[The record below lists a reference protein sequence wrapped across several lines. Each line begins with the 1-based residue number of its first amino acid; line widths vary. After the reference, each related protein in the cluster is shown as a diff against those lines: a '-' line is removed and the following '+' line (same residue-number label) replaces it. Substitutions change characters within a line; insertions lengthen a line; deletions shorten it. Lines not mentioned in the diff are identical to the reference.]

1 MSVPHP
7 VALRSSPSAARRR
20 APRVARLT
28 ALVAGL
34 ACGWIGGRP
43 SADAGVVRT
52 TDGLVLEGDVERAPD
67 GSVAVT
73 TADGVVRLA
82 ASRVASVD
90 EAAGPSAALRT
101 ELAALAPADV
111 DGRFRLALRAEA
123 AGATGVAMDAYASVV
138 DAAPDH
144 AAARRAL
151 GHERLGDRW
160 VPVAQA
166 RRARG
171 LVLYEGAWR
180 LPAEVEE
187 AARGAAAPEAATVRA
202 DASVAEVM
210 RTAAVGEP
218 ALARAAALR
227 LLAVDATHRVAT
239 AKALLADAAPDVRAW
254 ACAHLAAAADESALR
269 PLVFSAVR
277 DRDPEV
283 RAAAVAA
290 AVSFGHD
297 DVAVPFVKALGSE
310 HPGLVANAARAL
322 ATVGD
327 ARAVGAIVRRMISHG
342 GGVRAVVEFLNK
354 VSYIR
359 DYDVEIAQA
368 ANIANPV
375 IGTAVEG
382 MVFDVKVV
390 DVGMDRTVVEMIL
403 VDAFNKLTGLNAR
416 NVAEAVELYRA
427 RATTWPDFPK
437 HPEPKRKAAV
447 TPKG

>member
-1 MSVPHP
+1 MHP
-7 VALRSSPSAARRR
+7 PPSSALRRSRPAVV
-20 APRVARLT
+20 PTVLQ
-28 ALVAGL
+28 ALAGL
-34 ACGWIGGRP
+34 ALGL
-43 SADAGVVRT
+43 SVAHAGVVRT
-52 TDGLVLEGDVERAPD
+52 TDGLVLEGTVERAAD
-67 GSVAVT
+67 GGVTVT

-82 ASRVASVD
+82 AARVASVD
-90 EAAGPSAALRT
+90 EADGPSATFRAELLRC
-101 ELAALAPADV
+101 ADA
-111 DGRFRLALRAEA
+111 DACFRLALRAEA
-123 AGATGVAMDAYASVV
+123 AGATAVARDGYARVV
-138 DAAPDH
+138 ALAPDH
-144 AAARRAL
+144 PAARRAL
-151 GHERLGDRW
+151 GEERLGDRW
-160 VPVAQA
+160 VSTAEA

-187 AARGAAAPEAATVRA
+187 AARAEAAAA
-202 DASVAEVM
+202 DAAGGASGIAADATTADVM
-210 RTAAVGEP
+210 RTAATGEP
-218 ALARAAALR
+218 ALARAAAIR
-227 LLAVDATHRVAT
+227 LLAVEPARRVAT
-239 AKALLADAAPDVRAW
+239 AKALLADASPAVRTW

-283 RAAAVAA
+283 RAAAVSA

-322 ATVGD
+322 VAVND
-327 ARAVGAIVRRMISHG
+327 PRAVGAVVRRMISHG
-342 GGVRAVVEFLNK
+342 GGVRVGVEFLNK

-382 MVFDVKVV
+382 AVFDVKVV
-390 DVGMDRTVVEMIL
+390 DVGMDRTVVETIL
-403 VDAFNKLTGLNAR
+403 VDAFNKLTGLHAR
-416 NVAEAVELYRA
+416 NVGEAIELYRA

-437 HPEPKRKAAV
+437 APEGKRKPAV

>member
-1 MSVPHP
+1 MPAFRPPSFRPL
-7 VALRSSPSAARRR
+7 VAPRR
-20 APRVARLT
+20 ARSLVPPAVVA
-28 ALVAGL
+28 AGL
-34 ACGWIGGRP
+34 AVAAAFAP
-43 SADAGVVRT
+43 LHPAAAGVVRT
-52 TDGLVLEGDVERAPD
+52 TDGLVLEGKVERAAD

-73 TADGVVRLA
+73 TADGTVRLA
-82 ASRVASVD
+82 AARVASVD
-90 EAAGPSAALRT
+90 DAASPSAALRA
-101 ELAALAPADV
+101 ELAALPAADV
-111 DGRFRLALRAEA
+111 EARFRLALRAEA
-123 AGATGVAMDAYASVV
+123 AGATGVAMDAYTSVV
-138 DAAPDH
+138 DAFPDH

-151 GHERLGDRW
+151 GYERLGERW
-160 VPVAQA
+160 VPVAEA

-187 AARGAAAPEAATVRA
+187 AVRDAVPAATATVPA
-202 DASVAEVM
+202 DASVADVM

-227 LLAVDATHRVAT
+227 LLGVDAPRRVAT
-239 AKALLADAAPDVRAW
+239 AKALLADASPEVRAW
-254 ACAHLAAAADESALR
+254 ACGHLAAAADESALR

-310 HPGLVANAARAL
+310 HPGLVVNAARAL
-322 ATVGD
+322 ASVND
-327 ARAVGAIVRRMISHG
+327 PRAVGAIVRRMISHG

-382 MVFDVKVV
+382 MVFDVKIV
-390 DVGMDRTVVEMIL
+390 DVGMDRTVVETIL
-403 VDAFNKLTGLNAR
+403 VDAFNKLTGLHAR
-416 NVAEAVELYRA
+416 NVAEAIELYRA

-437 HPEPKRKAAV
+437 NPEPKRKPVV
-447 TPKG
+447 TQKG